1 MHGQQSSEMI
11 GHMSEASAPRPRLSD
26 RGPSRRA
33 HARRPSRLL
42 LRSVWV
48 LALLTAGLQ
57 APLGRAAA
65 DGSEHQRL
73 PSLGEPD
80 SGDIS
85 EGTERRIGEYVM
97 RQIRRDPAYL
107 DDPLLLAY
115 SQALWNPLVRVAR
128 ARGEIVP
135 ETDQAF
141 AWETFLIR
149 DRSINAF
156 ALPGGFV
163 GIHLGLIA
171 QAATTDELAAVLAH
185 ELTHVT
191 QRHIARSNSSARR
204 QSALSLAGMLL
215 GLLAAARSGSPDLA
229 QATIMGSQAA
239 MAQGQLNFS
248 RDMEREADRIGFTI
262 MTEAGYNGAGVA
274 AIFERLQRANRL
286 NDSGNFPYLRSHPL
300 TVERIG
306 EAQSRVQQAQALAQS
321 ASLGVPGGPVGQTV
335 RITEQRWASD
345 LPSQEMHQLMRAR
358 ARVLME
364 IQVPALRRWQ
374 ALAAPDGG
382 VEDRLATLYSATLAS
397 ILLGEPRTAR
407 RHLQE
412 LQARPLLPSSGPV
425 VELLAAEV
433 AVAEG
438 RAHAATADLETLDGR
453 DRAVRLARAEAALKW
468 LQQATDVR
476 ERAKARQAL
485 QLHADGLATWVIDR
499 KRDALA
505 WSILSTCHQALD
517 QPLRAVRAEA
527 EARWALGDLNGAL
540 DRFKAGQRL
549 VRSSRAPDH
558 VEASVI
564 DARLR
569 DLERER
575 RRAFAEIRGMREED
589 LPPVLPPN
597 VPL

>member
-1 MHGQQSSEMI
+1 MI
-11 GHMSEASAPRPRLSD
+11 GHMSEAPAPRLRPCD
-26 RGPSRRA
+26 RAKAGATRA
-33 HARRPSRLL
+33 ARPSRPL
-42 LRSVWV
+42 LRGV
-48 LALLTAGLQ
+48 LALAVLAAGLH
-57 APLGRAAA
+57 APRGLAAA
-65 DGSEHQRL
+65 DGSELQRL

-85 EGTERRIGEYVM
+85 EGTERRVGEYVM

-115 SQALWNPLVRVAR
+115 AQALWNPLVRVAR
-128 ARGEIVP
+128 ARGEIVA

-141 AWETFLIR
+141 AWETFLLR
-149 DRSINAF
+149 DKSINAF

-204 QSALSLAGMLL
+204 QSALGLAGMLL

-306 EAQSRVQQAQALAQS
+306 EAQSRVQQAQAQAQS
-321 ASLGVPGGPVGQTV
+321 ASLGAAGGPVGQTV
-335 RITEQRWASD
+335 RITEQRLALD

-364 IQVPALRRWQ
+364 LQVPALRRWQ
-374 ALAAPDGG
+374 ALAAQDNA
-382 VEDRLATLYSATLAS
+382 VEDRVATLYSATLAS
-397 ILLGEPRTAR
+397 LLLGEPRAAQ

-412 LQARPLLPSSGPV
+412 LQARPLLPSSRPV
-425 VELLAAEV
+425 VDMLSAEV

-438 RAHAATADLETLDGR
+438 QAHRATAQLESLNGR

-468 LQQATDVR
+468 LQQSTDLR

-499 KRDALA
+499 KHDALA
-505 WSILSTCHQALD
+505 WSVLSTCHQALD

-549 VRSSRAPDH
+549 VRSSRTPDY

-564 DARLR
+564 DSRLR

>member
-1 MHGQQSSEMI
+1 MHEQQTGAMI
-11 GHMSEASAPRPRLSD
+11 GDMPEARSRMPTHFRTERPWARLTASAALCM
-26 RGPSRRA
+26 G
-33 HARRPSRLL
+33 LL
-42 LRSVWV
+42 H
-48 LALLTAGLQ
+48 T
-57 APLGRAAA
+57 PLGLAAGE
-65 DGSEHQRL
+65 GSDPQRL

-80 SGDIS
+80 SGDIT
-85 EGTERRIGEYVM
+85 EGTERRIGEYIM

-115 SQALWNPLVRVAR
+115 AQSLWNPLVRVAR
-128 ARGEIVP
+128 QRGEIVP
-135 ETDQAF
+135 ETEQAF

-149 DRSINAF
+149 DKSINAF

-204 QSALSLAGMLL
+204 QSALGLAGMLL
-215 GLLAAARSGSPDLA
+215 GLLAAARSGSADLA

-306 EAQSRVQQAQALAQS
+306 EAQSRVQQAQAQAQS
-321 ASLGVPGGPVGQTV
+321 ASLGTVGGPVGQTV
-335 RITEQRWASD
+335 RITEQRIGHD
-345 LPSQEMHQLMRAR
+345 LPSHEMHQLMRAR

-364 IQVPALRRWQ
+364 VNVPALRRWQ
-374 ALAAPDGG
+374 ALAAQDGTAD
-382 VEDRLATLYSATLAS
+382 DRLATLYSATLAS
-397 ILLGEPRTAR
+397 VMLGEPRLAQ
-407 RHLQE
+407 RHLQ
-412 LQARPLLPSSGPV
+412 ALLAQPV
-425 VELLAAEV
+425 QPASRTVIDLLAADV

-438 RAHAATADLETLDGR
+438 QAQRATAQLESLNGR
-453 DRAVRLARAEAALKW
+453 ERAVRMARAEAAVKW
-468 LQQATDVR
+468 LQQAGDVR

-485 QLHADGLATWVIDR
+485 QLHTDGLVTWVIDH

-505 WSILSTCHQALD
+505 WSMLTVCHQALD
-517 QPLRAVRAEA
+517 QPLRAVRADA

-549 VRSSRAPDH
+549 VRSSRTPDH

-564 DARLR
+564 DSRLR

-575 RRAFAEIRGMREED
+575 RRAFAEIRGIREED

-597 VPL
+597 VPM

>member
-1 MHGQQSSEMI
+1 M
-11 GHMSEASAPRPRLSD
+11 
-26 RGPSRRA
+26 
-33 HARRPSRLL
+33 
-42 LRSVWV
+42 RSV
-48 LALLTAGLQ
+48 LALALLAAGLHT
-57 APLGRAAA
+57 PCGLAAA
-65 DGSEHQRL
+65 DGSELQRL

-85 EGTERRIGEYVM
+85 EGTERRVGEYVM

-115 SQALWNPLVRVAR
+115 AQALWNPLVRVAR
-128 ARGEIVP
+128 TRGEIVP

-149 DRSINAF
+149 DKSINAF

-171 QAATTDELAAVLAH
+171 QAATIDELAAVLAH

-204 QSALSLAGMLL
+204 QSALGLAGMLL

-306 EAQSRVQQAQALAQS
+306 EAQSRVQQAQTQAQS
-321 ASLGVPGGPVGQTV
+321 ASLGAAGGPVGQTV
-335 RITEQRWASD
+335 SITEQRVGLD
-345 LPSQEMHQLMRAR
+345 LPSREMHQLMRAR

-364 IQVPALRRWQ
+364 VQVPTLRRWQ
-374 ALAAPDGG
+374 ALAAQDSA
-382 VEDRLATLYSATLAS
+382 VEDRGATLYSATLS
-397 ILLGEPRTAR
+397 SLLLGEPRSAQG
-407 RHLQE
+407 HLQE
-412 LQARPLLPSSGPV
+412 LQARPLLPSSRPV
-425 VELLAAEV
+425 VDMLAAEV

-438 RAHAATADLETLDGR
+438 QAHRATAQLETLNGR

-468 LQQATDVR
+468 LQQAPDLR

-505 WSILSTCHQALD
+505 WSVLSTCHQALD

-564 DARLR
+564 DSRLR

-597 VPL
+597 LPL

>member
-1 MHGQQSSEMI
+1 
-11 GHMSEASAPRPRLSD
+11 MSEAPAPRLRPCD
-26 RGPSRRA
+26 RAKAGATRA
-33 HARRPSRLL
+33 ARPSRPL
-42 LRSVWV
+42 LRGV
-48 LALLTAGLQ
+48 LALTVLAAGLH
-57 APLGRAAA
+57 APRGLAAA
-65 DGSEHQRL
+65 DGSELQRL

-85 EGTERRIGEYVM
+85 EGTERRVGEYVM

-115 SQALWNPLVRVAR
+115 AQALWNPLVRVAR
-128 ARGEIVP
+128 ARGEIVA

-141 AWETFLIR
+141 AWETFLLR
-149 DRSINAF
+149 DKSINAF

-204 QSALSLAGMLL
+204 QSALGLAGMLL

-306 EAQSRVQQAQALAQS
+306 EAQSRVQQAQAQAQS
-321 ASLGVPGGPVGQTV
+321 ASLGAAGGPVGQTV
-335 RITEQRWASD
+335 RITEQRLALD

-364 IQVPALRRWQ
+364 LQVPALRRWQ
-374 ALAAPDGG
+374 ALAAQDNA
-382 VEDRLATLYSATLAS
+382 VEDRVATLYSATLAS
-397 ILLGEPRTAR
+397 LLLGEPRAAQ

-412 LQARPLLPSSGPV
+412 LQARPLLPSSRPV
-425 VELLAAEV
+425 VDMLSAEV

-438 RAHAATADLETLDGR
+438 QAHRATAQLESLNGR

-468 LQQATDVR
+468 LQQSTDLR

-499 KRDALA
+499 KHDALA
-505 WSILSTCHQALD
+505 WSVLSTCHQALD

-549 VRSSRAPDH
+549 VRSSRTPDY

-564 DARLR
+564 DSRLR

>member
-1 MHGQQSSEMI
+1 
-11 GHMSEASAPRPRLSD
+11 MSEAPAPRLRPCD
-26 RGPSRRA
+26 RAKAGATRA
-33 HARRPSRLL
+33 ARPSRPL
-42 LRSVWV
+42 LRGVVALAV
-48 LALLTAGLQ
+48 LAAGLH
-57 APLGRAAA
+57 APRGLAAA
-65 DGSEHQRL
+65 DGSELQRL

-85 EGTERRIGEYVM
+85 EGTERRVGEYVM

-115 SQALWNPLVRVAR
+115 AQALWNPLVRVAR
-128 ARGEIVP
+128 ARGEIVA

-141 AWETFLIR
+141 AWETFLLR
-149 DRSINAF
+149 DKSINAF

-204 QSALSLAGMLL
+204 QSALGLAGMLL

-306 EAQSRVQQAQALAQS
+306 EAQSRVQQAQAQAQS
-321 ASLGVPGGPVGQTV
+321 ASLGAAGGPVGQTV
-335 RITEQRWASD
+335 RITEQRLALD

-364 IQVPALRRWQ
+364 LQVPALRRWQ
-374 ALAAPDGG
+374 ALAAQDNA
-382 VEDRLATLYSATLAS
+382 VEDRVATLYSATLAS
-397 ILLGEPRTAR
+397 LLLGEPRAAQ

-412 LQARPLLPSSGPV
+412 LQARPLLPSSRPV
-425 VELLAAEV
+425 VDMLSAEV

-438 RAHAATADLETLDGR
+438 QAHRATAQLESLNGR

-468 LQQATDVR
+468 LQQSTDLR

-499 KRDALA
+499 KHDALA
-505 WSILSTCHQALD
+505 WSVLSTCHQALD

-549 VRSSRAPDH
+549 VRSSRAPDY

-564 DARLR
+564 DSRLR

>member
-1 MHGQQSSEMI
+1 M
-11 GHMSEASAPRPRLSD
+11 
-26 RGPSRRA
+26 RRA
-33 HARRPSRLL
+33 STRLAL
-42 LRSVWV
+42 SAATA
-48 LALLTAGLQ
+48 LALLQ
-57 APLGRAAA
+57 APVGLAAGDVGDA
-65 DGSEHQRL
+65 QRL

-80 SGDIS
+80 SGDIT
-85 EGTERRIGEYVM
+85 EGTERRIGEYIM

-115 SQALWNPLVRVAR
+115 AQSLWNPLVRVAR

-149 DRSINAF
+149 DKSINAF

-204 QSALSLAGMLL
+204 QSALGLAGMLL

-262 MTEAGYNGAGVA
+262 MTEAGYSGAGVA

-306 EAQSRVQQAQALAQS
+306 EAQSRIQQAQAQAES
-321 ASLGVPGGPVGQTV
+321 ASLGAAGGPVGQTV
-335 RITEQRWASD
+335 RITEQRLALD
-345 LPSQEMHQLMRAR
+345 LPTHEMHQLMRAR

-364 IQVPALRRWQ
+364 TNVPALRRWQ
-374 ALAAPDGG
+374 TLAAQD
-382 VEDRLATLYSATLAS
+382 VAADERLATLYSATLAS
-397 ILLGEPRTAR
+397 VLLGEPRAAQ
-407 RHLQE
+407 RHLQA
-412 LQARPLLPSSGPV
+412 LTARPVQPASRAV
-425 VELLAAEV
+425 IELLGAEV
-433 AVAEG
+433 AVSDGQAN
-438 RAHAATADLETLDGR
+438 RATALLETLSGR
-453 DRAVRLARAEAALKW
+453 DRTVRMARAEAALKW
-468 LQQATDVR
+468 LQQAGDVR

-485 QLHADGLATWVIDR
+485 QLHTDGLVTWVIDN

-505 WSILSTCHQALD
+505 WSVLSICHQALE
-517 QPLRAVRAEA
+517 QPLRAVRADA

-564 DARLR
+564 DSRLR

-575 RRAFAEIRGMREED
+575 RRAFAEIRGIREED

-597 VPL
+597 VPI

>member
-1 MHGQQSSEMI
+1 
-11 GHMSEASAPRPRLSD
+11 MSEAPAPRLRPCD
-26 RGPSRRA
+26 RAKAGATRA
-33 HARRPSRLL
+33 ARPSRPL
-42 LRSVWV
+42 LRGV
-48 LALLTAGLQ
+48 LALAVLAAGLH
-57 APLGRAAA
+57 APRGLAAA
-65 DGSEHQRL
+65 DGSELQRL

-85 EGTERRIGEYVM
+85 EGTERRVGEYVM

-115 SQALWNPLVRVAR
+115 AQALWNPLVRVAR
-128 ARGEIVP
+128 ARGEIVA

-141 AWETFLIR
+141 AWETFLLR
-149 DRSINAF
+149 DKSINAF

-204 QSALSLAGMLL
+204 QSALGLAGMLL

-306 EAQSRVQQAQALAQS
+306 EAQSRVQQAQAQAQS
-321 ASLGVPGGPVGQTV
+321 ASLGAAGGPVGQTV
-335 RITEQRWASD
+335 RITEQRLALD

-364 IQVPALRRWQ
+364 LQVPALRRWQ
-374 ALAAPDGG
+374 ALAAQDNA
-382 VEDRLATLYSATLAS
+382 VEDRVATLYSATLAS
-397 ILLGEPRTAR
+397 LLLGEPRAAQ

-412 LQARPLLPSSGPV
+412 LQARPLLPSSRPV
-425 VELLAAEV
+425 VDMLSAEV

-438 RAHAATADLETLDGR
+438 QAHRATAQLESLNGR

-468 LQQATDVR
+468 LQQSTDLR

-499 KRDALA
+499 KHDALA
-505 WSILSTCHQALD
+505 WSVLSTCHQALD

-549 VRSSRAPDH
+549 VRSSRAPDY

-564 DARLR
+564 DSRLR

>member
-1 MHGQQSSEMI
+1 MAVTVRGDMRGQQTGAMI
-11 GHMSEASAPRPRLSD
+11 GHMLTATARLHPALTRSA
-26 RGPSRRA
+26 A
-33 HARRPSRLL
+33 A
-42 LRSVWV
+42 
-48 LALLTAGLQ
+48 LALALGLLH
-57 APLGRAAA
+57 APLGLAA
-65 DGSEHQRL
+65 GEGTEGQRL

-80 SGDIS
+80 SGDIT
-85 EGTERRIGEYVM
+85 EGTERRIGEYIM
-97 RQIRRDPAYL
+97 RQVRRDPSYM

-135 ETDQAF
+135 ETEQAF

-149 DRSINAF
+149 DKSINAF

-171 QAATTDELAAVLAH
+171 QSATMDELAAVLAH

-204 QSALSLAGMLL
+204 QSALGLAGMLL
-215 GLLAAARSGSPDLA
+215 GLLAAARSGSADLA

-262 MTEAGYNGAGVA
+262 MTEAGYSGAGVA

-286 NDSGNFPYLRSHPL
+286 NDSNNFPYLRSHPL

-306 EAQSRVQQAQALAQS
+306 EAQSRMQQAQAQAQAQS
-321 ASLGVPGGPVGQTV
+321 ASLGAAGGPVDQTV
-335 RITEQRWASD
+335 RVTEQRYAQD
-345 LPSQEMHQLMRAR
+345 LPTYEMHQLMRAR

-364 IQVPALRRWQ
+364 TNVPALRRWQ
-374 ALAAPDGG
+374 TLATQGADA
-382 VEDRLATLYSATLAS
+382 EDPLTTLYSATLAS
-397 ILLGEPRTAR
+397 VLLGEPRVAQ
-407 RHLQE
+407 RHLQA
-412 LQARPLLPSSGPV
+412 LMARPLKPSSRLV
-425 VELLAAEV
+425 VELLSAEV

-438 RAHAATADLETLDGR
+438 QAHRATAQLEALDGR
-453 DRAVRLARAEAALKW
+453 DRSVRMARAEAALKW
-468 LQQATDVR
+468 WQQAADVR
-476 ERAKARQAL
+476 ERTKARQAL
-485 QLHADGLATWVIDR
+485 QLHADGLVTWVIDHR
-499 KRDALA
+499 RDALA
-505 WSILSTCHQALD
+505 WSLLSACNQALD

-549 VRSSRAPDH
+549 VRSSRTPDH

-564 DARLR
+564 DSRLR

-575 RRAFAEIRGMREED
+575 RRAFAEIRGIREED

-597 VPL
+597 VPM

>member
-1 MHGQQSSEMI
+1 MKRKIARLLAALALALGAAH
-11 GHMSEASAPRPRLSD
+11 APR
-26 RGPSRRA
+26 G
-33 HARRPSRLL
+33 
-42 LRSVWV
+42 
-48 LALLTAGLQ
+48 LAAGD
-57 APLGRAAA
+57 APEA
-65 DGSEHQRL
+65 QRL

-80 SGDIS
+80 SGEIT
-85 EGTERRIGEYVM
+85 EGAERRIGEFIM
-97 RQIRRDPAYL
+97 RQVRRDPAYL
-107 DDPLLLAY
+107 DDPLLLSY
-115 SQALWNPLVRVAR
+115 TQALWNPLLQVAR
-128 ARGEIVP
+128 ARGEIVT
-135 ETDQAF
+135 ETDLAF

-149 DRSINAF
+149 DKSINAF

-191 QRHIARSNSSARR
+191 QRHIVRSNSSARR
-204 QSALSLAGMLL
+204 QSALGLAGMLL

-286 NDSGNFPYLRSHPL
+286 NDSGSFPYLRSHPL

-306 EAQSRVQQAQALAQS
+306 EAQSRLQQAAAQTQS
-321 ASLGVPGGPVGQTV
+321 ASPGTPGGPVTQSV
-335 RITEQRWASD
+335 RITEQRISPP
-345 LPSQEMHQLMRAR
+345 LPSHELHQLMRAR

-364 IQVPALRRWQ
+364 SNVPALRRWQ
-374 ALAAPDGG
+374 ALAAQDGSPD
-382 VEDRLATLYSATLAS
+382 ERLATLYSATLAS
-397 ILLGEPRTAR
+397 VILAEPRVAQ
-407 RHLQE
+407 RHLQD
-412 LQARPLLPSSGPV
+412 LLARPLRASSRPV
-425 VELLAAEV
+425 IDLLEAEV
-433 AVAEG
+433 AVADG
-438 RAHAATADLETLDGR
+438 QAYRATARLESLDGR
-453 DRAVRLARAEAALKW
+453 DRAVRMARVEAALKW
-468 LQQATDVR
+468 LQQAADVR
-476 ERAKARQAL
+476 ERWKARQAL
-485 QLHADGLATWVIDR
+485 QLHTDGLATWVIDHR
-499 KRDALA
+499 HDALA
-505 WSILSTCHQALD
+505 WSLLSVCHQALE
-517 QPLRAVRAEA
+517 QPLRAVRADA

-549 VRSSRAPDH
+549 VRNSRAPDH

-564 DARLR
+564 DSRLR

-575 RRAFAEIRGMREED
+575 RRAFAEIRGIREED

>member
-1 MHGQQSSEMI
+1 MSGQQTGEMI
-11 GHMSEASAPRPRLSD
+11 GHMPKATARLQHALPRSAAAL
-26 RGPSRRA
+26 
-33 HARRPSRLL
+33 
-42 LRSVWV
+42 V
-48 LALLTAGLQ
+48 LALGLLHP
-57 APLGRAAA
+57 PLGLAAGEGT
-65 DGSEHQRL
+65 DTQRL

-80 SGDIS
+80 SGDIT
-85 EGTERRIGEYVM
+85 EGAERRIGEYIM
-97 RQIRRDPAYL
+97 RQVRRDPFYM

-115 SQALWNPLVRVAR
+115 SQAVWNPLVRVAR

-135 ETDQAF
+135 ETEQAF

-149 DRSINAF
+149 DKSINAF

-171 QAATTDELAAVLAH
+171 QSATVDELAAVLAH

-204 QSALSLAGMLL
+204 QSALGLAGMLL
-215 GLLAAARSGSPDLA
+215 GLLAAARSGSADLA

-262 MTEAGYNGAGVA
+262 MTEAGYSGAGVA

-286 NDSGNFPYLRSHPL
+286 NDSNNFPYLRSHPL

-306 EAQSRVQQAQALAQS
+306 EAQSRVQQAQAQAQVQAPS
-321 ASLGVPGGPVGQTV
+321 AGLSTAGGPVDQSV
-335 RITEQRWASD
+335 RVTEQRFAQD
-345 LPSQEMHQLMRAR
+345 LPTSEMHQLMRAR

-364 IQVPALRRWQ
+364 PNVPALRRWQ
-374 ALAAPDGG
+374 TLAAQGG
-382 VEDRLATLYSATLAS
+382 EVEDPLATLYSATLAS
-397 ILLGEPRTAR
+397 VVLGEPRVAQ
-407 RHLQE
+407 RHLQA
-412 LQARPLLPSSGPV
+412 LISRPLKPSSRTV
-425 VELLAAEV
+425 VELLSAEV

-438 RAHAATADLETLDGR
+438 QAQRATAQLESMDAR
-453 DRAVRLARAEAALKW
+453 DRAVRMARAEAALKW
-468 LQQATDVR
+468 WQQAADVR

-485 QLHADGLATWVIDR
+485 QLHADGLGTWVIDHR
-499 KRDALA
+499 RDALA
-505 WSILSTCHQALD
+505 WSLLSACNQALD

-549 VRSSRAPDH
+549 VRSSRTPDH

-564 DARLR
+564 DSRLR

-575 RRAFAEIRGMREED
+575 RRAFAEIRGIREED

-597 VPL
+597 VPM

>member
-1 MHGQQSSEMI
+1 
-11 GHMSEASAPRPRLSD
+11 MSEAPAPRLRPCD
-26 RGPSRRA
+26 RAKAGATRA
-33 HARRPSRLL
+33 ARPSRPL
-42 LRSVWV
+42 LRGVVALAV
-48 LALLTAGLQ
+48 LAAGLH
-57 APLGRAAA
+57 APRGLAAA
-65 DGSEHQRL
+65 DGSELQRL

-85 EGTERRIGEYVM
+85 EGTERRVGEYVM

-107 DDPLLLAY
+107 DDPLLLSYA
-115 SQALWNPLVRVAR
+115 QALWNPLVRVAR
-128 ARGEIVP
+128 ARGEIVA

-141 AWETFLIR
+141 AWETFLLR
-149 DRSINAF
+149 DKSINAF

-204 QSALSLAGMLL
+204 QSALGLAGMLL

-306 EAQSRVQQAQALAQS
+306 EAQSRVQQAQAQAQS
-321 ASLGVPGGPVGQTV
+321 ASLGAAGGPVGQTV
-335 RITEQRWASD
+335 RITEQRLALD

-364 IQVPALRRWQ
+364 LQVPALRRWQ
-374 ALAAPDGG
+374 ALAAQDNA
-382 VEDRLATLYSATLAS
+382 VEDRVATLYSATLAS
-397 ILLGEPRTAR
+397 LLLGEPRAAQ

-412 LQARPLLPSSGPV
+412 LQARPLLPSSRPV
-425 VELLAAEV
+425 VDMLSAEV

-438 RAHAATADLETLDGR
+438 QAHRATAQLESLNGR

-468 LQQATDVR
+468 LQQSTDLR

-499 KRDALA
+499 KHDALA
-505 WSILSTCHQALD
+505 WSVLSTCHQALD

-549 VRSSRAPDH
+549 VRSSRAPDY

-564 DARLR
+564 DSRLR

>member
-1 MHGQQSSEMI
+1 MHEQQTGEMI
-11 GHMSEASAPRPRLSD
+11 GDMLEPIGCTRYRAGPTAAPRRLARLS
-26 RGPSRRA
+26 
-33 HARRPSRLL
+33 
-42 LRSVWV
+42 
-48 LALLTAGLQ
+48 LALVLGLGLLH
-57 APLGRAAA
+57 APLDLGAAEA
-65 DGSEHQRL
+65 TDAQRL

-80 SGDIS
+80 SGDIT
-85 EGTERRIGEYVM
+85 EGAERRIGEYVM

-115 SQALWNPLVRVAR
+115 AQALWNPLVRVAR
-128 ARGEIVP
+128 ARGEIVA

-149 DRSINAF
+149 DKSINAF

-204 QSALSLAGMLL
+204 QSALGLAGMLL

-239 MAQGQLNFS
+239 MVQGQLNFS

-274 AIFERLQRANRL
+274 AVFERLQRANRL

-306 EAQSRVQQAQALAQS
+306 EAQSRVQQAQAQAQAQAQS
-321 ASLGVPGGPVGQTV
+321 AGLGAATGPVGQTV
-335 RITEQRWASD
+335 RITEQRWTPD
-345 LPSQEMHQLMRAR
+345 LPTQEMHQLMRAR

-364 IQVPALRRWQ
+364 THVPALRRWQ
-374 ALAAPDGG
+374 TLAAQDGAAD
-382 VEDRLATLYSATLAS
+382 ERLATLYSATLAS
-397 ILLGEPRTAR
+397 VMLGEPRIAQ

-412 LQARPLLPSSGPV
+412 LMARPVQPSSRQV
-425 VELLAAEV
+425 LEVLSAEV
-433 AVAEG
+433 AVAQG
-438 RAHAATADLETLDGR
+438 QANRATAQLESLNGR

-468 LQQATDVR
+468 VQQAGDLR

-485 QLHADGLATWVIDR
+485 QLHADGLVTWVIDQ

-505 WSILSTCHQALD
+505 WSILSICQQALD
-517 QPLRAVRAEA
+517 QPLRALRADA

-540 DRFKAGQRL
+540 DRLKAGQRL
-549 VRSSRAPDH
+549 VRSSRSPDH

-575 RRAFAEIRGMREED
+575 RRAFAEIRGLREED

-597 VPL
+597 VPI

>member
-1 MHGQQSSEMI
+1 
-11 GHMSEASAPRPRLSD
+11 MSEAPAPRLRPCD
-26 RGPSRRA
+26 RAKAGATRA
-33 HARRPSRLL
+33 ARPSRPL
-42 LRSVWV
+42 LRGVVALAV
-48 LALLTAGLQ
+48 LAAGLH
-57 APLGRAAA
+57 APRGLAAA
-65 DGSEHQRL
+65 DGSELQRL

-85 EGTERRIGEYVM
+85 EGTERRVGEYVM

-107 DDPLLLAY
+107 VDPLLLSYA
-115 SQALWNPLVRVAR
+115 QALWNPLVRVAR
-128 ARGEIVP
+128 ARGEIVA

-141 AWETFLIR
+141 AWETFLLR
-149 DRSINAF
+149 DKSINAF

-204 QSALSLAGMLL
+204 QSALGLAGMLL

-306 EAQSRVQQAQALAQS
+306 EAQSRVQQAQAQAQS
-321 ASLGVPGGPVGQTV
+321 ASLGAAGGPVGQTV
-335 RITEQRWASD
+335 RITEQRLALD

-364 IQVPALRRWQ
+364 LQVPALRRWQ
-374 ALAAPDGG
+374 ALAAQDNA
-382 VEDRLATLYSATLAS
+382 VEDRVATLYSATLAS
-397 ILLGEPRTAR
+397 LLLGEPRAAQ

-412 LQARPLLPSSGPV
+412 LQARPLLPSSRPV
-425 VELLAAEV
+425 VDMLSAEV

-438 RAHAATADLETLDGR
+438 QAHRATAQLESLNGR

-468 LQQATDVR
+468 LQQSTDLR

-499 KRDALA
+499 KHDALA
-505 WSILSTCHQALD
+505 WSVLSTCHQALD

-549 VRSSRAPDH
+549 VRSSRAPDY

-564 DARLR
+564 DSRLR

>member
-1 MHGQQSSEMI
+1 
-11 GHMSEASAPRPRLSD
+11 MSEAPAPRLRPC
-26 RGPSRRA
+26 GRA
-33 HARRPSRLL
+33 KAGATRAARPSRPL
-42 LRSVWV
+42 LRGV
-48 LALLTAGLQ
+48 LALAVLAAGLH
-57 APLGRAAA
+57 APRGLAAA
-65 DGSEHQRL
+65 DGSELQRL

-85 EGTERRIGEYVM
+85 EGTERRVGEYVM

-107 DDPLLLAY
+107 DDPLLLSYA
-115 SQALWNPLVRVAR
+115 QALWNPLVRVAR
-128 ARGEIVP
+128 ARGEIVA

-141 AWETFLIR
+141 AWETFLLR
-149 DRSINAF
+149 DKSINAF

-204 QSALSLAGMLL
+204 QSALGLAGMLL

-306 EAQSRVQQAQALAQS
+306 EAQSRVQQAQAQAQS
-321 ASLGVPGGPVGQTV
+321 ASLGAAGGPVGQTV
-335 RITEQRWASD
+335 RITEQRLALD

-364 IQVPALRRWQ
+364 LQVPALRRWQ
-374 ALAAPDGG
+374 ALAAQDNA
-382 VEDRLATLYSATLAS
+382 VEDRVATLYSATLAS
-397 ILLGEPRTAR
+397 LLLGEPRAAQ

-412 LQARPLLPSSGPV
+412 LQARPLLPSSRPV
-425 VELLAAEV
+425 VDMLSAEV

-438 RAHAATADLETLDGR
+438 QAHRATAQLESLNGR

-468 LQQATDVR
+468 LQQSTDLR

-499 KRDALA
+499 KHDALA
-505 WSILSTCHQALD
+505 WSVLSTCHQALD

-549 VRSSRAPDH
+549 VRSSRTPDY

-564 DARLR
+564 DSRLR

>member
-1 MHGQQSSEMI
+1 
-11 GHMSEASAPRPRLSD
+11 MSAVSDPNPRPNDLQSPLRQPLG
-26 RGPSRRA
+26 R
-33 HARRPSRLL
+33 ARRPL
-42 LRSVWV
+42 LRSVLA
-48 LALLTAGLQ
+48 LALLSTGLQTPAGPAGLQ
-57 APLGRAAA
+57 TPAGPAAA
-65 DGSEHQRL
+65 EKAEQQRL

-85 EGTERRIGEYVM
+85 EGAERRIGEYVM
-97 RQIRRDPAYL
+97 RQVRRDPAYL

-115 SQALWNPLVRVAR
+115 AQALWNPLVRVAR

-149 DRSINAF
+149 DKSINAF

-204 QSALSLAGMLL
+204 QSALGLAGMLL
-215 GLLAAARSGSPDLA
+215 GLLAAARTGSADLA

-248 RDMEREADRIGFTI
+248 REMEREADRIGFTI

-274 AIFERLQRANRL
+274 AIFERLQRAHRL

-306 EAQSRVQQAQALAQS
+306 EAQSRMQQAQAQAQS
-321 ASLGVPGGPVGQTV
+321 ANLGTAGGPVGQTV
-335 RITEQRWASD
+335 RISEQRLALD
-345 LPSQEMHQLMRAR
+345 LPTQEMHQLMRAR

-364 IQVPALRRWQ
+364 TQVPALRRWQ
-374 ALAAPDGG
+374 ALAGPDGG
-382 VEDRLATLYSATLAS
+382 VEDRGATLYSATLAS
-397 ILLGEPRTAR
+397 LLLAEPRLAQQ
-407 RHLQE
+407 HLRE
-412 LQARPLLPSSGPV
+412 LQARPMLPTSAQV
-425 VELLAAEV
+425 VEMLAAEV

-438 RAHAATADLETLDGR
+438 RASRATAQLETLDASV
-453 DRAVRLARAEAALKW
+453 RAVRLARAEAALKW
-468 LQQATDVR
+468 MQQATELR

-485 QLHADGLATWVIDR
+485 QMHTDARATWVIDR

-505 WSILSTCHQALD
+505 WSILSTCQQALD

-549 VRSSRAPDH
+549 VRSSRTPDY

-564 DARLR
+564 DSRLR

-575 RRAFAEIRGMREED
+575 RRAFAEIRGIREED

-597 VPL
+597 LPI

>member
-1 MHGQQSSEMI
+1 MHEQQTDAMI
-11 GHMSEASAPRPRLSD
+11 GDMHEPPGRTPDRRGTPRQKRRL
-26 RGPSRRA
+26 
-33 HARRPSRLL
+33 ARLAAA
-42 LRSVWV
+42 
-48 LALLTAGLQ
+48 LALALGAAHVPTGL
-57 APLGRAAA
+57 AAS
-65 DGSEHQRL
+65 DGAEPQRL

-80 SGDIS
+80 SGDIT
-85 EGTERRIGEYVM
+85 EGTERRIGEYIM
-97 RQIRRDPAYL
+97 RQVRRDPSYL

-115 SQALWNPLVRVAR
+115 SQSMWNPLVRVAR

-141 AWETFLIR
+141 AFETFLIR
-149 DRSINAF
+149 DKSINAF

-171 QAATTDELAAVLAH
+171 QSTTMDELAAVLAH
-185 ELTHVT
+185 ELAHVT

-204 QSALSLAGMLL
+204 QSALGLAGMLL

-262 MTEAGYNGAGVA
+262 MTEAGYSGAGVA

-306 EAQSRVQQAQALAQS
+306 EAQSRLQQAQAQAQS
-321 ASLGVPGGPVGQTV
+321 ASLGTPGGPVGQTV
-335 RITEQRWASD
+335 RITEQRLAQD
-345 LPSQEMHQLMRAR
+345 LPSPEMHQLMRAR

-364 IQVPALRRWQ
+364 THVPALRRWQ
-374 ALAAPDGG
+374 ALASQDVVPEEKLGA
-382 VEDRLATLYSATLAS
+382 LYSATLAS
-397 ILLGEPRTAR
+397 VMLGESRVAQ
-407 RHLQE
+407 RHLQD
-412 LQARPLLPSSGPV
+412 LMARPLQMASRAV
-425 VELLAAEV
+425 VELLSAEV
-433 AVAEG
+433 AVLQGQAQRG
-438 RAHAATADLETLDGR
+438 LALLETLDGR
-453 DRAVRLARAEAALKW
+453 ERTVRMARAETALKW
-468 LQQATDVR
+468 LQQAGDIR
-476 ERAKARQAL
+476 ERAAARQAL
-485 QLHADGLATWVIDR
+485 QLHTDNLATWVINH

-505 WSILSTCHQALD
+505 WSVLSTCQQALD
-517 QPLRAVRAEA
+517 QPLRAVRADA

-549 VRSSRAPDH
+549 VRTSRTPDH

-564 DARLR
+564 DSRLR

-575 RRAFAEIRGMREED
+575 RRAFAEIRGIREED

-597 VPL
+597 VPI

>member
-1 MHGQQSSEMI
+1 MF
-11 GHMSEASAPRPRLSD
+11 EASAPSLRPRGSAPD
-26 RGPSRRA
+26 RAGCASWPSRPL
-33 HARRPSRLL
+33 RRS
-42 LRSVWV
+42 V
-48 LALLTAGLQ
+48 LALALFAAGLHS
-57 APLGRAAA
+57 PRGLAAA
-65 DGSEHQRL
+65 DGSELQRL

-85 EGTERRIGEYVM
+85 EGTERRVGEYVM

-115 SQALWNPLVRVAR
+115 AQALWNPLVRVAR
-128 ARGEIVP
+128 ARGEVVP

-149 DRSINAF
+149 DKAINAF

-185 ELTHVT
+185 ELTHIT

-204 QSALSLAGMLL
+204 QSALGLAGMLL

-239 MAQGQLNFS
+239 MVQGQLNFS
-248 RDMEREADRIGFTI
+248 REMEREADRIGFTI

-306 EAQSRVQQAQALAQS
+306 EAQSRVQQAQAQAQAQS
-321 ASLGVPGGPVGQTV
+321 QSQSQSARLGVTGGPTGQTV
-335 RITEQRWASD
+335 RITEQRVALD

-364 IQVPALRRWQ
+364 AQVPALRRWQ
-374 ALAAPDGG
+374 ALAAQDGA
-382 VEDRLATLYSATLAS
+382 VEDRVATLYSATLAS
-397 ILLGEPRTAR
+397 LLLGEPRSAQ
-407 RHLQE
+407 RHLKE
-412 LQARPLLPSSGPV
+412 LQARPLLPSSRTV
-425 VELLAAEV
+425 VDLLWAEV

-438 RAHAATADLETLDGR
+438 QAHRATAQLESLNGG

-468 LQQATDVR
+468 LQQAFDLR
-476 ERAKARQAL
+476 DRAKALQAL

-499 KRDALA
+499 KHDALA
-505 WSILSTCHQALD
+505 WSVLSTCHRALD

-540 DRFKAGQRL
+540 DRYKAGQRL
-549 VRSSRAPDH
+549 VRSSRTPDH

-564 DARLR
+564 DSRLR

>member
-1 MHGQQSSEMI
+1 
-11 GHMSEASAPRPRLSD
+11 MSEAPAPRLRPCD
-26 RGPSRRA
+26 RAKAGATRA
-33 HARRPSRLL
+33 ARPSRPL
-42 LRSVWV
+42 LRGVVALAV
-48 LALLTAGLQ
+48 LAAGLH
-57 APLGRAAA
+57 APRGLAAA
-65 DGSEHQRL
+65 DGSELQRL

-85 EGTERRIGEYVM
+85 EGTERRVGEYVM

-115 SQALWNPLVRVAR
+115 AQALWNPLVRVAR
-128 ARGEIVP
+128 ARGEIVA

-141 AWETFLIR
+141 AWETFLLR
-149 DRSINAF
+149 DKSINAF

-204 QSALSLAGMLL
+204 QSALGLAGMLL

-306 EAQSRVQQAQALAQS
+306 EAQSRVQQAQAQAQS
-321 ASLGVPGGPVGQTV
+321 ANLGAAGGPVGQTV
-335 RITEQRWASD
+335 RITEQRLALD

-364 IQVPALRRWQ
+364 LQVPALRRWQ
-374 ALAAPDGG
+374 ALAAQDNA
-382 VEDRLATLYSATLAS
+382 VEDRVATLYSATLAS
-397 ILLGEPRTAR
+397 LLLGEPRAAQ

-412 LQARPLLPSSGPV
+412 LQARPLLPSSRPV
-425 VELLAAEV
+425 VDMLSAEV

-438 RAHAATADLETLDGR
+438 QAHRATAQLESLNGR

-468 LQQATDVR
+468 LQQSTDLR

-499 KRDALA
+499 KHDALA
-505 WSILSTCHQALD
+505 WSVLSTCHQALD

-549 VRSSRAPDH
+549 VRSSRAPDY

-564 DARLR
+564 DSRLR

>member
-1 MHGQQSSEMI
+1 
-11 GHMSEASAPRPRLSD
+11 MSEAPAPRLRPCD
-26 RGPSRRA
+26 RAKAGATRA
-33 HARRPSRLL
+33 ARPSRPL
-42 LRSVWV
+42 LRGVVALAV
-48 LALLTAGLQ
+48 LAAGLH
-57 APLGRAAA
+57 APRGLAAA
-65 DGSEHQRL
+65 DGSELQRL

-85 EGTERRIGEYVM
+85 EGTERRVGEYVM

-107 DDPLLLAY
+107 DDPLLLSYA
-115 SQALWNPLVRVAR
+115 QALWNPLVRVAR
-128 ARGEIVP
+128 ARGEIVA

-141 AWETFLIR
+141 AWETFLLR
-149 DRSINAF
+149 DKSINAF

-204 QSALSLAGMLL
+204 QSALGLAGMLL

-306 EAQSRVQQAQALAQS
+306 EAQSRVQQAQAQAQS
-321 ASLGVPGGPVGQTV
+321 ASLGAAGGPVGQTV
-335 RITEQRWASD
+335 RITEQRLALD

-364 IQVPALRRWQ
+364 LQVPALRRWQ
-374 ALAAPDGG
+374 ALAAQDNA
-382 VEDRLATLYSATLAS
+382 VEDRVATLYSATLAS
-397 ILLGEPRTAR
+397 LLLGEPRAAQ

-412 LQARPLLPSSGPV
+412 LQSRPLLPSSRPV
-425 VELLAAEV
+425 VDMLSAEV

-438 RAHAATADLETLDGR
+438 QAHRATAQLESLNGR

-468 LQQATDVR
+468 LQQSTDLR

-499 KRDALA
+499 KHDALA
-505 WSILSTCHQALD
+505 WSVLSTCHQALD

-549 VRSSRAPDH
+549 VRSSRAPDY

-564 DARLR
+564 DSRLR

>member
-1 MHGQQSSEMI
+1 
-11 GHMSEASAPRPRLSD
+11 MSEAPAPRLRPCD
-26 RGPSRRA
+26 RAKAGATRA
-33 HARRPSRLL
+33 ARPSRPL
-42 LRSVWV
+42 LRGV
-48 LALLTAGLQ
+48 LALAVLAAGLH
-57 APLGRAAA
+57 APRGLAAA
-65 DGSEHQRL
+65 DGSELQRL

-85 EGTERRIGEYVM
+85 EGTERRVGEYVM

-115 SQALWNPLVRVAR
+115 AQALWNPLVRVAR
-128 ARGEIVP
+128 ARGEIVA

-141 AWETFLIR
+141 AWETFLLR
-149 DRSINAF
+149 DKSINAF

-204 QSALSLAGMLL
+204 QSALGLAGMLL

-306 EAQSRVQQAQALAQS
+306 EAQSRVQQAQAQAQS
-321 ASLGVPGGPVGQTV
+321 ASLGAAGGPVGQTV
-335 RITEQRWASD
+335 RITEQRLALD

-364 IQVPALRRWQ
+364 LQVPALRRWQ
-374 ALAAPDGG
+374 ALAAQDNA
-382 VEDRLATLYSATLAS
+382 VEDRVATLYSATLAS
-397 ILLGEPRTAR
+397 LLLGEPRAAQ

-412 LQARPLLPSSGPV
+412 LQARPLLPSSRPV
-425 VELLAAEV
+425 VDMLSAEV

-438 RAHAATADLETLDGR
+438 QAHRATAQLESLNGR

-468 LQQATDVR
+468 LQQSTDLR

-499 KRDALA
+499 KHDALA
-505 WSILSTCHQALD
+505 WSVLSTCHQALD

-549 VRSSRAPDH
+549 VRSSRTPDY

-564 DARLR
+564 DSRLR

>member
-1 MHGQQSSEMI
+1 MI
-11 GHMSEASAPRPRLSD
+11 GHMSEAPAPRLRPCD
-26 RGPSRRA
+26 RAKAGATRA
-33 HARRPSRLL
+33 ARPSRPL
-42 LRSVWV
+42 LRGV
-48 LALLTAGLQ
+48 LALAVLAAGLH
-57 APLGRAAA
+57 APRGLAAA
-65 DGSEHQRL
+65 DGSELQRL

-85 EGTERRIGEYVM
+85 EGTERRVGEYVM

-115 SQALWNPLVRVAR
+115 AQALWNPLVRVAR
-128 ARGEIVP
+128 ARGEIVA

-141 AWETFLIR
+141 AWETFLLR
-149 DRSINAF
+149 DKSINAF

-204 QSALSLAGMLL
+204 QSALGLAGMLL

-306 EAQSRVQQAQALAQS
+306 EAQSRVQQAQAQAQS
-321 ASLGVPGGPVGQTV
+321 ASLGAAGGPVGQTV
-335 RITEQRWASD
+335 RITEQRLALD

-364 IQVPALRRWQ
+364 LQVPALRRWQ
-374 ALAAPDGG
+374 ALAAQDNA
-382 VEDRLATLYSATLAS
+382 VEDRVATLYSATLAS
-397 ILLGEPRTAR
+397 LLLGEPRAAQ

-412 LQARPLLPSSGPV
+412 LQARPLLPSSRPV
-425 VELLAAEV
+425 VDMLSAEV

-438 RAHAATADLETLDGR
+438 QAHRATAQLESLNGR

-468 LQQATDVR
+468 LQQSTDLR

-499 KRDALA
+499 KHDALA
-505 WSILSTCHQALD
+505 WSVLSTCHQALD

-549 VRSSRAPDH
+549 VRSSRAPDY

-564 DARLR
+564 DSRLR

>member
-1 MHGQQSSEMI
+1 
-11 GHMSEASAPRPRLSD
+11 MSEAPAPRLRPCD
-26 RGPSRRA
+26 RAKAGATRA
-33 HARRPSRLL
+33 ARPSRPL
-42 LRSVWV
+42 LRGVVALAV
-48 LALLTAGLQ
+48 LAAGLH
-57 APLGRAAA
+57 APRGLAAA
-65 DGSEHQRL
+65 DGSELQRL

-85 EGTERRIGEYVM
+85 EGTERRVGEYVM

-115 SQALWNPLVRVAR
+115 AQALWNPLVRVAR
-128 ARGEIVP
+128 ARGEIVA

-141 AWETFLIR
+141 AWETFLLR
-149 DRSINAF
+149 DKSINAF

-204 QSALSLAGMLL
+204 QSALGLAGMLL

-306 EAQSRVQQAQALAQS
+306 EAQSRVQQAQAQAQS
-321 ASLGVPGGPVGQTV
+321 ASLGAAGGPVGQTV
-335 RITEQRWASD
+335 RITEQRLALD

-364 IQVPALRRWQ
+364 LQVPALRRWQ
-374 ALAAPDGG
+374 ALAAQDNA
-382 VEDRLATLYSATLAS
+382 VEDRVATLYSATLAS
-397 ILLGEPRTAR
+397 LLLGEPRAAQ

-412 LQARPLLPSSGPV
+412 LQSRPLLPSSRPV
-425 VELLAAEV
+425 VDMLSAEV

-438 RAHAATADLETLDGR
+438 QAHRATAQLESLNGR

-468 LQQATDVR
+468 LQQSTDLR

-499 KRDALA
+499 KHDALA
-505 WSILSTCHQALD
+505 WSVLSTCHQALD

-549 VRSSRAPDH
+549 VRSSRAPDY

-564 DARLR
+564 DSRLR

>member
-1 MHGQQSSEMI
+1 
-11 GHMSEASAPRPRLSD
+11 MSEAPAPRLRPCD
-26 RGPSRRA
+26 RAKAGATRA
-33 HARRPSRLL
+33 ARPSRPL
-42 LRSVWV
+42 LRGV
-48 LALLTAGLQ
+48 LALAVLAAGLH
-57 APLGRAAA
+57 APRGLAAA
-65 DGSEHQRL
+65 DGSELQRL

-85 EGTERRIGEYVM
+85 EGTERRVGEYVM

-107 DDPLLLAY
+107 DDPLLLSYA
-115 SQALWNPLVRVAR
+115 QALWNPLVRVAR
-128 ARGEIVP
+128 ARGEIVA

-141 AWETFLIR
+141 AWETFLLR
-149 DRSINAF
+149 DKSINAF

-204 QSALSLAGMLL
+204 QSALGLAGMLL

-306 EAQSRVQQAQALAQS
+306 EAQSRVQQAQAQAQS
-321 ASLGVPGGPVGQTV
+321 ASLGAAGGPVGQTV
-335 RITEQRWASD
+335 RITEQRLALD

-364 IQVPALRRWQ
+364 LQVPALRRWQ
-374 ALAAPDGG
+374 ALAAQDNA
-382 VEDRLATLYSATLAS
+382 VEDRVATLYSATLAS
-397 ILLGEPRTAR
+397 LLLGEPRAAQ

-412 LQARPLLPSSGPV
+412 LQARPLLPSSRPV
-425 VELLAAEV
+425 VDMLSAEV

-438 RAHAATADLETLDGR
+438 QAHRATAQLESLNGR

-468 LQQATDVR
+468 LQQSTDLR

-499 KRDALA
+499 KHDALA
-505 WSILSTCHQALD
+505 WSVLSTCHQALD

-549 VRSSRAPDH
+549 VRSSRAPDY

-564 DARLR
+564 DSRLR